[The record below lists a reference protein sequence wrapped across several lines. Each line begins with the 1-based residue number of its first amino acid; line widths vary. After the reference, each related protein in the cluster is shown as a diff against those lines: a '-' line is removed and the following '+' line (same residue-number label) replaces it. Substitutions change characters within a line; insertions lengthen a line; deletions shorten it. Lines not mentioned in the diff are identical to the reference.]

1 MKRIASRPVKANL
14 KNSLKNDSAALS
26 VYSDYTDER
35 EEKIKMKNG
44 NYNFLQISLINKT
57 EIKNYYRNK
66 QQSSPMDP

>member
-44 NYNFLQISLINKT
+44 NYNFLQISLINK
-57 EIKNYYRNK
+57 N
-66 QQSSPMDP
+66 